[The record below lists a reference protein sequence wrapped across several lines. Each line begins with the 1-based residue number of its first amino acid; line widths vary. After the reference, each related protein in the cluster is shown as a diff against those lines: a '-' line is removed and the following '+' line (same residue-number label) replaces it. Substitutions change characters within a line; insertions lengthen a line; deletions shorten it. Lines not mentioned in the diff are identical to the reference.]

1 MVYPHAASV
10 PSVYPFSC
18 HIQLWSERSG
28 GLGEKG
34 HEDGCVIEE
43 GRETERQ
50 LEKEERQRQR
60 DRGMRLR

>member
-10 PSVYPFSC
+10 PSMCPFSC

-50 LEKEERQRQR
+50 LEKTERQRNK
-60 DRGMRLR
+60 RLR